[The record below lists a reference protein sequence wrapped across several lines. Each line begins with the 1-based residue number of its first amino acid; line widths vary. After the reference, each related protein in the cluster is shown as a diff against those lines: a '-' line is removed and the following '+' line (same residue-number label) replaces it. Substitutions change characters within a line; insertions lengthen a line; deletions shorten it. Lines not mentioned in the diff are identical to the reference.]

1 MKKLLLAGVLTMAMS
16 SIDAS
21 AAITV
26 KVPANSG
33 LDSMHYC
40 IEPVYKLAYA
50 KTNAERG
57 IVAGNIPLVNNEA
70 KVSINS
76 TNGDSRAVISF
87 SPREYIIIYAK
98 PDEEIVAEV
107 TSVSPFDYKLSGTP
121 FVEEMNEL
129 EALYKESEKKRK
141 VLRDSG
147 EAKQEDWMA
156 LSEEYSQSVK
166 DYFEEKITSPI
177 AVLAILSLRDDD
189 FLKALDRLSERAKT
203 SIVYPLA
210 EARHKKI
217 QASLEI
223 EKKQQE
229 MANGTTP
236 APAFTLKDLEGKDV
250 SLSDFKGKWVIL
262 DFWGSWCIWCIKGF
276 PELKEA
282 YAKYKDKLEVIGIDC
297 NETEEAWKAGVAK
310 YELPWVNV
318 YCPKGNPLFEQYGIQ
333 GFPTKAIIDPEGIIK
348 NITTGHDPEFFTK
361 LDELIAK

>member
-1 MKKLLLAGVLTMAMS
+1 MKKLLLAAVLAMTMSGLEAP
-16 SIDAS
+16 

-26 KVPANSG
+26 KLPANSG
-33 LDSMHYC
+33 LDSIGYYLAP
-40 IEPVYKLAYA
+40 IQKLVTA
-50 KTNAERG
+50 KSRAESG
-57 IVAGNIPLVNNEA
+57 IVEGKVPVVNDIA
-70 KVSINS
+70 KIIVNPAD
-76 TNGDSRAVISF
+76 GASRAGILLSQNDYIDLYAEPNDEVI
-87 SPREYIIIYAK
+87 
-98 PDEEIVAEV
+98 AEV
-107 TSVSPFDYKLSGTP
+107 TSLSPFDYKLSGTP
-121 FVEEMNEL
+121 FIDGMNEVN
-129 EALYKESEKKRK
+129 ALSKKLMEKQKAMIDAGK
-141 VLRDSG
+141 P
-147 EAKQEDWMA
+147 KQEDMMA
-156 LSEEYSQSVK
+156 LYNEYVQSIK
-166 DYFEEKITSPI
+166 DYVEENLTSPN
-177 AVLAILSLRDDD
+177 AVYAIMKLRDQD
-189 FLKALDRLSERAKT
+189 FIDNFERLSERAKT

-210 EARHKKI
+210 EVQYKAVKE
-217 QASLEI
+217 SMEI

-229 MANGTTP
+229 MSNGTTP
-236 APAFTLKDLEGKDV
+236 APAFTLKNLEGKDV

-348 NITTGHDPEFFTK
+348 NITTGHDPEFFKK

>member
-1 MKKLLLAGVLTMAMS
+1 MKKLLLAGVLTMAIS

-26 KVPANSG
+26 KLPANSG
-33 LDSMHYC
+33 LDSISYFHAP
-40 IEPVYKLAYA
+40 IQKLATA
-50 KTNAERG
+50 KSRAERG
-57 IVAGNIPLVNNEA
+57 IVEGKVPVVNNA
-70 KVSINS
+70 ATITLNPADGASRVGIN
-76 TNGDSRAVISF
+76 F
-87 SPREYIIIYAK
+87 SENDYINFYSN
-98 PDEEIVAEV
+98 PEEEIVAEV
-107 TSVSPFDYKLSGTP
+107 TSLSPFDYNLSGSP
-121 FVEEMNEL
+121 FIDGMNEV
-129 EALYKESEKKRK
+129 EALSKPLIEKQKAMMAA
-141 VLRDSG
+141 G
-147 EAKQEDWMA
+147 EPKQEDMMA
-156 LSEEYSQSVK
+156 LYNEFTQAVK
-166 DYFEEKITSPI
+166 DYVEENLTSPN
-177 AVLAILSLRDDD
+177 AVYAIMQLRDED
-189 FLKALDRLSERAKT
+189 FIDNFERLSERAKT

-210 EARHKKI
+210 EAQYKAIKE
-217 QASLEI
+217 SLEI

>member
-1 MKKLLLAGVLTMAMS
+1 MLAIAMS
-16 SIDAS
+16 GIDAS

-40 IEPVYKLAYA
+40 IEPVHKLAIA
-50 KTNAERG
+50 KTLEERG
-57 IVAGNIPLVNNEA
+57 IIDGKIPLVNNEA
-70 KVSINS
+70 KVTINS
-76 TNGDSRAVISF
+76 TNGASRAVISF
-87 SPREYIIIYAK
+87 SENEYISIYAE
-98 PDEEIVAEV
+98 PDDEIIAEV

-121 FVEEMNEL
+121 FVEGMNEVN
-129 EALYKESEKKRK
+129 ALYKKLFEK
-141 VLRDSG
+141 RDALMAAG
-147 EAKQEDWMA
+147 EPKQEDWMA
-156 LSEEYSQSVK
+156 LYNEFTQNVK
-166 DYFEEKITSPI
+166 DYVEENLTSPN
-177 AVLAILSLRDDD
+177 AVYALMFLRDDD
-189 FLKALDRLSERAKT
+189 FVNAFDRLSERAKT
-203 SIVYPLA
+203 SIVFPLA
-210 EARHKKI
+210 EAQYKSIKE
-217 QASLEI
+217 SMEI
-223 EKKQQE
+223 EKRQQE

-236 APAFTLKDLEGKDV
+236 APAFTLKNLEGQDV